1 MRPQSDQPDQQR
13 ERPVTPR
20 HTPLHSRSQLAAPPP
35 ESVLDASQERLAT
48 ARPGAAGEPA
58 DPPDPG
64 RHDPRRPDPGGPD
77 PGPRDPGPQDPG
89 ALNPGP
95 PDPAGQLDPGTGPL
109 REHLEAVRLHAQHA
123 SSWLETSSHFAR
135 LINRD
140 GVVPVTVRFSPHDLA
155 FLAEAREQI
164 LQFTELAGRL
174 IDLHQPLDAG
184 GITTDPSSPIRRCR
198 SCMWRW
204 PCPTFRTMAE
214 VMGELP
220 PQVLASSGLRRRS
233 RQATWQ

>member
-58 DPPDPG
+58 GPPDPG

-77 PGPRDPGPQDPG
+77 PGPRDPGPPAPG

-95 PDPAGQLDPGTGPL
+95 LDPAGPLDPGTGPL

-135 LINRD
+135 LVNRD

-155 FLAEAREQI
+155 FLAEAREEM
-164 LQFTELAGRL
+164 LGFAELGLRL
-174 IDLHQPLDAG
+174 IELHQPLDAG
-184 GITTDPSSPIRRCR
+184 EAASDPAASALRCR

-204 PCPTFRTMAE
+204 PCPTFRTLAE
-214 VMGELP
+214 VLHGIRP
-220 PQVLASSGLRRRS
+220 G
-233 RQATWQ
+233 